1 MKYHE
6 PARFVP
12 VSPLYGPVA
21 RLLRAASV
29 VLSLLF
35 VLRVLLSLGPLRSGP
50 VAVALR
56 LCDALVGQAPFAVVV
71 VCLIGLSL
79 LIDEEGRSSRR
90 LARGLHAAAIPVAIG
105 YLLLIPLY
113 GTAQWWRTRAEA
125 TTMRQE
131 LQSSLQQ
138 LRTARQ
144 SVLRASSSRDL
155 EAILAALPAGSP
167 PLSRFGPDLPQR
179 RSALVRFFDQVNGI
193 LTQRLEGIEK
203 RLLTTFLRD
212 AGLFSLACLG
222 LAALFYRSSQ
232 LDLSRRPRRLQLSL
246 APLRR
251 PRHRNPLEE
260 ELQRMLSD
268 SEADEAPQCATQD
281 GGNTGLPSA

>member
-1 MKYHE
+1 
-6 PARFVP
+6 
-12 VSPLYGPVA
+12 VA

-29 VLSLLF
+29 VLALLF
-35 VLRVLLSLGPLRSGP
+35 ILRVLLSLGPLRSGP

-56 LCDALVGQAPFAVVV
+56 FCDALVGEAPVVVVV

-79 LIDEEGRSSRR
+79 LIDEENHTSRR

-113 GTAQWWRTRAEA
+113 GAAQWWHTGAEA
-125 TTMRQE
+125 SAMRQG
-131 LQSSLQQ
+131 LQSSLQD

-144 SVLRASSSRDL
+144 AVLRASSSRDL
-155 EAILAALPAGSP
+155 EAILATLPAGSP

-179 RSALVRFFDQVNGI
+179 RGALVRFFDQVNGI

-203 RLLTTFLRD
+203 QRLTTFLRD

-232 LDLSRRPRRLQLSL
+232 LDLSRQQRRLHLRL

-268 SEADEAPQCATQD
+268 SETAEAPPQSIKQ
-281 GGNTGLPSA
+281 GGNTGRPSA